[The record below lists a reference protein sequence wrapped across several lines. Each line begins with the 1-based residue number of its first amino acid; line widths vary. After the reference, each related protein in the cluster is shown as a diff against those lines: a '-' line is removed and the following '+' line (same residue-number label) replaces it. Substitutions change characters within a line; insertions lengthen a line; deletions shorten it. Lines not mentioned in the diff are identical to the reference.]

1 MASVARSGT
10 NAVPVACALCGA
22 QTCVPVYRDR
32 VRGFE
37 QQFIIVRCA
46 QCGLLRVASQPTP
59 DEIARYY
66 ENYESHF
73 IGARVRSPHEMERL
87 ARRDAD
93 EIERLLSVLRFGD
106 RTPRVLDTGCGQG
119 HLVAECAR
127 RGWGAWGGAEVSQR
141 RVASLRSRIPRA
153 QFIAGSLPELHL
165 PQGYFDVVTMKH
177 VLEHV
182 AQPAR
187 ALDAVR
193 RSLRPEGMLLC
204 EVPDVGYLRIRLRKR
219 PMVNQ
224 LHLWHFTPRTVRRIL
239 EQAGFRVLRTRY
251 RDERAYSSPLSRV
264 LLRRLQVSAENWL
277 LGLGIGVGCN
287 LLAVAQRPAAST
299 DEARAAG

>member
-1 MASVARSGT
+1 MERTGCNLA
-10 NAVPVACALCGA
+10 PVACALCGA
-22 QTCVPVYRDR
+22 QKYVPVYRDR

-66 ENYESHF
+66 ESYESRF
-73 IGARVRSPHEMERL
+73 IGARVRSPQEMERL

-93 EIERLLSVLRFGD
+93 EIERLLSVLCFGD
-106 RTPRVLDTGCGQG
+106 PTPRVLDIGCGQG

-127 RGWGAWGGAEVSQR
+127 RGWGAWGAEVSQR
-141 RVASLRSRIPRA
+141 RAASLRSRIPGA

-165 PQGYFDVVTMKH
+165 PQGYFDVVMMKH

-187 ALDAVR
+187 ALDVVR
-193 RSLRPEGMLLC
+193 RGLRPGGVLLC
-204 EVPDVGYLRIRLRKR
+204 EVPDVGYLRIRLRRR

-224 LHLWHFTPRTVRRIL
+224 LHLWHFTPRTLRRIL